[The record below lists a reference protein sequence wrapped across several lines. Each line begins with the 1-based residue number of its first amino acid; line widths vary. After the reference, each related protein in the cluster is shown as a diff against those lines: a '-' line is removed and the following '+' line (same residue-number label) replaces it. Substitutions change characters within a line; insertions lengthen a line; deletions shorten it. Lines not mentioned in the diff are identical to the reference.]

1 MTIIRY
7 MLPEIWSGPDIIF
20 LLSCTIF
27 CPFIPLTAQKKIQK
41 IEKISWRYH
50 LTQVYQKSWSYAL
63 LFLRYGASQMWLF
76 FMLAYFFPFYHPL
89 PTTPPLN
96 SLKNKNFK
104 KMKKKK
110 HLDKSS
116 FHTSVPKSWTYAIL
130 FLRYGAWQ
138 M

>member
-1 MTIIRY
+1 MTIIWY

-104 KMKKKK
+104 KMEKKK

-116 FHTSVPKSWTYAIL
+116 FHTSEPKSWTYAIL